1 MQRPF
6 IQQNKKLLIFKF
18 KPSKKVRKLNWKWN
32 VEILEFEIDG
42 IEEFG
47 KIGKEWF
54 FRKEFIGFPKRRKQ
68 KFS

>member
-42 IEEFG
+42 IGE
-47 KIGKEWF
+47 
-54 FRKEFIGFPKRRKQ
+54 
-68 KFS
+68 